1 MDPTLFRA
9 RDVGCGEVAGVTK
22 ASRWLTTR
30 QAADLLGVKP
40 ETVYAYVSRGALTRQ
55 RGEDRRSSR
64 FDRIEVER
72 LAARHRR
79 GGRAGALEVV
89 IDTELTLL
97 DPEGAL
103 YYRGHDAIELARTSH
118 FEDVAD
124 LLWGV
129 APAKPGRRRRAAD
142 WQARPAT
149 VRAARQAQN
158 ALPASA
164 RPVDRMRVIVAALA
178 SCDPLR
184 DDRRPEAVVAVARA
198 MIAAT
203 VDAMPARTPAE
214 GSSIASRLW
223 SRLSDRPA
231 RQGEIR
237 ALDAALVLL
246 ADHELPASTLA
257 ARVAASVWADPY
269 LVVLIGLATGGGV
282 LHAASVSTVEA
293 LVREA
298 AEVGP
303 TGVAQLVG
311 ERLRGGER
319 LPGFGHAVYIGRDP
333 RADALL
339 DLVRRAG
346 PKGAVDASVAELL
359 AVAGRYDGPAPNV
372 DLGLAVHVV
381 KAGLTPGSGEA
392 IFLLSRIVGMIAHA
406 LEEYP
411 HDRRFRPRALY
422 TGRPPQ

>member
-1 MDPTLFRA
+1 M
-9 RDVGCGEVAGVTK
+9 TK

-89 IDTELTLL
+89 IDTELTML
-97 DPEGAL
+97 DPVGAL
-103 YYRGHDAIELARTSH
+103 YYRGHDAIELARTTH
-118 FEDVAD
+118 FEDVAE
-124 LLWGV
+124 LLWDV
-129 APAKPGRRRRAAD
+129 APAKVGRRRREGD
-142 WQARPAT
+142 WQARAAA
-149 VRAARQAQN
+149 VRVARQAQN

-164 RPVDRMRVIVAALA
+164 RPIDRMRVIVAALA
-178 SCDPLR
+178 ACDPLR
-184 DDRRPEAVVAVARA
+184 DDRRPEAVVAATRGL
-198 MIAAT
+198 IAAT
-203 VDAMPARTPAE
+203 VDALPERTPPQ

-231 RQGEIR
+231 RRGEIR

-269 LVVLIGLATGGGV
+269 LVVLTGLATGGGV
-282 LHAASVSTVEA
+282 LHAASVTTVET

-298 AEVGP
+298 AEDGP
-303 TGVAQLVG
+303 SGVAQLVG
-311 ERLRGGER
+311 DRLRGGER
-319 LPGFGHAVYIGRDP
+319 LPGFGHAVYTGRDP

-346 PKGAVDASVAELL
+346 PKSAVDASVAELL
-359 AVAGRYDGPAPNV
+359 ALAGRYDGPAPNV
-372 DLGLAVHVV
+372 DFGLGTYVV

-392 IFLLSRIVGMIAHA
+392 IFLLARVVGMIAHA

-411 HDRRFRPRALY
+411 HRLRFRPRALY
-422 TGRPPQ
+422 TGPAPK